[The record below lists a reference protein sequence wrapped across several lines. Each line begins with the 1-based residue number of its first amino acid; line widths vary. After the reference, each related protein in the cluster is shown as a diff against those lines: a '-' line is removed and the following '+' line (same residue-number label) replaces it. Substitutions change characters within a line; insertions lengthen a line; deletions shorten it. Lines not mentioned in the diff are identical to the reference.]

1 MRVVIFDNDDY
12 DSIIETKSSHEE
24 TYNDYHKYKDKYG
37 LHFNEKLMKFAVSKM
52 KCYNSSTGELEL
64 ILPISKSELD
74 SMLVS
79 NAITINNNK
88 LYDYVYVANM
98 CKADFYNSSIIDE
111 KHLCLYVKDVIDD
124 PDGYEGI
131 VFNRWLADMKEKMI
145 KIDWKEML

>member
-12 DSIIETKSSHEE
+12 SSIIEPKSSYKEIYNIYHE
-24 TYNDYHKYKDKYG
+24 YRNKYG

-52 KCYNSSTGELEL
+52 KYYNSSTRELEL
-64 ILPISKSELD
+64 ISPISKAELD

-79 NAITINNNK
+79 NSITITNNK
-88 LYDYVYVANM
+88 LYDYVYVANI
-98 CKADFYNSSIIDE
+98 CKADFYNSSIVDE

-131 VFNRWLADMKEKMI
+131 VFNRWLSDMKEKMI
-145 KIDWKEML
+145 EIDWKEML

>member
-12 DSIIETKSSHEE
+12 DSIIEPKSSHEE

-79 NAITINNNK
+79 NSITINNNK
-88 LYDYVYVANM
+88 LCDYVYVANM

-131 VFNRWLADMKEKMI
+131 VFNRWLSNMKEKMI